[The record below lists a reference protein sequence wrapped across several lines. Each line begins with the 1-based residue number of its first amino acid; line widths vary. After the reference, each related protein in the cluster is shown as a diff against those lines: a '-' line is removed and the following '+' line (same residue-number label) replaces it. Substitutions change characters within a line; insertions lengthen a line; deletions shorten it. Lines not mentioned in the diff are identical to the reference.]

1 RDSKLVFSYLKK
13 TNHQCLRWNCDGGI
27 FCIKIDAPWW
37 HFQTVRRPEIAWR
50 QEKSGGLKYQLW
62 DPPIK
67 PCLNRQAYLG
77 YFKSW
82 RGYN

>member
-1 RDSKLVFSYLKK
+1 YNTGFLATLKIHLIKVDIERDSKLVFSYLKK

-50 QEKSGGLKYQLW
+50 Q
-62 DPPIK
+62 
-67 PCLNRQAYLG
+67 
-77 YFKSW
+77 
-82 RGYN
+82 